1 MTCPEFQKVA
11 VLRNTPFRPQTALT
25 LQRLLTLTF
34 KANPHR
40 FGLVQR
46 HDHAT
51 TFAPAFRRTVG
62 EVFKMPQRKSAEPG
76 RERVAFAIV
85 GYAQCSLKMNLSL
98 GVFMNFRE
106 PKT

>member
-25 LQRLLTLTF
+25 LQRLLTPTF

-40 FGLVQR
+40 FGLVER
-46 HDHAT
+46 HYHAA
-51 TFAPAFRRTVG
+51 TFAPAVRRAVD
-62 EVFKMPQRKSAEPG
+62 EVYEMPQRKRAEPR
-76 RERVAFAIV
+76 RERVAFAV
-85 GYAQCSLKMNLSL
+85 VRDAQCPLKMNLSL
-98 GVFMNFRE
+98 GVFVNFRE